1 MYYKEKSAKV
11 VYNTFIIRK
20 KLRGERNEKNNEEKK
35 NAIIA
40 KAKELTEN
48 VKSFKSVSAKMK
60 AVDLNENYLTL
71 QEIGLAFKET
81 NNLINKNTSLI
92 NTFYSDI
99 KKEKENFVKS
109 IKR

>member
-1 MYYKEKSAKV
+1 MLYYLLG
-11 VYNTFIIRK
+11 II
-20 KLRGERNEKNNEEKK
+20 
-35 NAIIA
+35 I
-40 KAKELTEN
+40 
-48 VKSFKSVSAKMK
+48 SFAR
-60 AVDLNENYLTL
+60 NENYLTL
-71 QEIGLAFKET
+71 QEIELAFKET